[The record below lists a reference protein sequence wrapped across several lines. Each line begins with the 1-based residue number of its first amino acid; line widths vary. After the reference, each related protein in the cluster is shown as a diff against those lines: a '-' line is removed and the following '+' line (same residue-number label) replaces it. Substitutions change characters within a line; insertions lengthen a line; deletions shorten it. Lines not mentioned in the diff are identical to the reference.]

1 MGLSFCFGQTSSAD
15 ISGRVID
22 SSDGAGLPGA
32 TVLMINIKDSLKSK
46 FDVTDVD
53 GYFKIKK
60 AEQAFYRLNI
70 SSLGYK
76 PSTKILRVTG
86 VMFDLGTLALERN
99 IELLNEIEIKGDL
112 VPMEM
117 KGDTIQYNAQAF
129 KTNPDASA
137 ADLVSKIPG
146 IVVDNTGV
154 TSNGESIEQVLLDGK
169 RFFGQDPLLSLNNIP
184 AEIVNQIQVYGEQSD
199 QSRFTGFN
207 DGNTT
212 KTMNVVTKEDRR
224 NGQFG
229 NVYGG
234 YGTNDLYKAG
244 FTINSFNKDQRF
256 TVLGISNNINQQNFS
271 NQDLAGIGGGGR
283 GGSRSGASESIMT
296 GTLSGITTT
305 HSLGINYSDNWK
317 ENTKVEGSYFYNQ
330 TDNTN
335 NQNTYRESFLTN
347 ETQFYNE
354 EKKSSAHNLNHRLN
368 FRIDHKIN
376 ENNNILLRSTSGYQD
391 NNSLEKTIGIATN
404 ESGEV
409 LNETRNNYSS
419 INTAWNISNNMTYQH
434 KFNKIGRTISVDFG
448 GKINPIERRNS
459 FQALEVD
466 SLIDFNTEE
475 IRNTLNSNIT
485 YTEPIGNTA
494 LLSASYDL
502 KTNKRKAIKDTYL
515 FEGNNEEGR
524 LIPEL
529 SSHFSSGYTTQVSSV
544 SYANRKYGNFINA
557 SLSYQNAQLNSEQV
571 FPETSKINTPFN
583 NLLASVMGRFEL
595 NENTNA
601 FLRYR
606 TTTDEPSISQL
617 QTVIDNTNPLFIS
630 VGNLALKQSYSHDLM
645 LRFSTNNI
653 DKNITFSNFTN
664 IKNTLNYITNSTI
677 ILKSDSALQG
687 NVIVQSGA
695 QISQPVNLNGYWNVR
710 NSSTLGV
717 LISPIKT
724 NLNTTMG
731 LGYSRLPGLTNE
743 IKNLS
748 NTYSADWRIGLSSN
762 ISENFD
768 FNIFYNAKGNR
779 VINSIQNGKNTNY
792 VTQTIGGKMNII
804 LAKNY
809 VFRSDI
815 YHLDYNGVNQNS
827 DTKYTLW
834 NMSLARKFLKN
845 NMGEMA
851 FTVFDLLGENQSI
864 NQKVTAS
871 YLEETQTKVLQR
883 YFMFTFT
890 YKLRKFKSA
899 S

>member
-1 MGLSFCFGQTSSAD
+1 
-15 ISGRVID
+15 
-22 SSDGAGLPGA
+22 
-32 TVLMINIKDSLKSK
+32 
-46 FDVTDVD
+46 
-53 GYFKIKK
+53 
-60 AEQAFYRLNI
+60 
-70 SSLGYK
+70 
-76 PSTKILRVTG
+76 
-86 VMFDLGTLALERN
+86 
-99 IELLNEIEIKGDL
+99 
-112 VPMEM
+112 
-117 KGDTIQYNAQAF
+117 
-129 KTNPDASA
+129 
-137 ADLVSKIPG
+137 
-146 IVVDNTGV
+146 
-154 TSNGESIEQVLLDGK
+154 
-169 RFFGQDPLLSLNNIP
+169 
-184 AEIVNQIQVYGEQSD
+184 
-199 QSRFTGFN
+199 
-207 DGNTT
+207 
-212 KTMNVVTKEDRR
+212 MNVVTKEDRR